1 MKLFAYPKLGEQFY
15 EQKLP
20 NGLCVRVLPK
30 PGFAR
35 RYAFLGVNFGSID
48 THFTLGGREYRVP
61 DGIAHYLEHKMFDLP
76 EGDATEQFA
85 AHGGSPNAFTSYTM
99 TAYYFDCTEEF
110 EENLRILLRLVT
122 VPYFTPESVEKER
135 GIIAQEIRMYEDS
148 AESRVYEDLFR
159 GMFAVHPVRV
169 PVAGTVESIAEIT
182 PQALYDCHAA
192 FYRPGN
198 MILCVAGDVDP
209 ETVVRIA
216 RELTPEASAPL
227 PVRDYGAAEAL
238 SCPMPIQQRVME
250 VAMPT
255 FAFGFKCA
263 PPAPDALMHREV
275 LGDLAAEILAGES
288 SELYQRLY
296 ERGLIDAGFSVG
308 YESVKDACLLSASG
322 DSTDPEAVQRALLS
336 EAAHIANNGVD
347 PAQFARLVKSAL
359 GRRTRDLDSFESICY
374 LMGGSYYF
382 DGVDYLRFPEVYA
395 SVTPEDVQRFLA
407 ETVQPERAALAVVRP
422 KEGEKDYA

>member
-159 GMFAVHPVRV
+159 GMFAAHPV
-169 PVAGTVESIAEIT
+169 
-182 PQALYDCHAA
+182 
-192 FYRPGN
+192 
-198 MILCVAGDVDP
+198 
-209 ETVVRIA
+209 
-216 RELTPEASAPL
+216 
-227 PVRDYGAAEAL
+227 
-238 SCPMPIQQRVME
+238 
-250 VAMPT
+250 
-255 FAFGFKCA
+255 
-263 PPAPDALMHREV
+263 
-275 LGDLAAEILAGES
+275 S
-288 SELYQRLY
+288 S
-296 ERGLIDAGFSVG
+296 
-308 YESVKDACLLSASG
+308 
-322 DSTDPEAVQRALLS
+322 T
-336 EAAHIANNGVD
+336 
-347 PAQFARLVKSAL
+347 
-359 GRRTRDLDSFESICY
+359 
-374 LMGGSYYF
+374 
-382 DGVDYLRFPEVYA
+382 
-395 SVTPEDVQRFLA
+395 
-407 ETVQPERAALAVVRP
+407 
-422 KEGEKDYA
+422 

>member
-1 MKLFAYPKLGEQFY
+1 MKLYAYPKLGEQFY

-198 MILCVAGDVDP
+198 MVLCVAGDVDP
-209 ETVVRIA
+209 EAVVRIA
-216 RELTPEASAPL
+216 RELTPETSAPL
-227 PVRDYGAAEAL
+227 PARDYDAAEAL

-395 SVTPEDVQRFLA
+395 SVTPEDVRRFLA

>member
-48 THFTLGGREYRVP
+48 THFTLDGREYRVP

-198 MILCVAGDVDP
+198 MVLCVAGDVDP

-216 RELTPEASAPL
+216 RELTSETSAPL

-263 PPAPDALMHREV
+263 PPAQDALMRREV

-395 SVTPEDVQRFLA
+395 SVTPEDVRRFLA

>member
-159 GMFAVHPVRV
+159 GMFAAHPVRV

-263 PPAPDALMHREV
+263 PPAQDALMRREV

-395 SVTPEDVQRFLA
+395 SVTPEDVRRFLA

>member
-61 DGIAHYLEHKMFDLP
+61 AGIAHYLEHKMFDLP

-209 ETVVRIA
+209 EAVVRIA
-216 RELTPEASAPL
+216 RELTPEVSAPL

-250 VAMPT
+250 VGMPT

-263 PPAPDALMHREV
+263 PPAQDALMRREV

-336 EAAHIANNGVD
+336 EAAHIAKNGVD
-347 PAQFARLVKSAL
+347 PTQFARLVKSAL

>member
-209 ETVVRIA
+209 EAVVRIA
-216 RELTPEASAPL
+216 RELTPEVSAPL

-336 EAAHIANNGVD
+336 EAAHIAKNGVD

-395 SVTPEDVQRFLA
+395 SVTPEDVRRFLA

>member
-209 ETVVRIA
+209 EAVVRIA
-216 RELTPEASAPL
+216 RELTPEVSAPL

-250 VAMPT
+250 VGMPT

-263 PPAPDALMHREV
+263 PPAQDALMRREV

-336 EAAHIANNGVD
+336 EAAHIAKNGVD
-347 PAQFARLVKSAL
+347 PTQFARLVKSAL

>member
-1 MKLFAYPKLGEQFY
+1 MKLFAYPKLGERFY
-15 EQKLP
+15 EQRLP

-48 THFTLGGREYRVP
+48 THFTLNGREYHVP

-85 AHGGSPNAFTSYTM
+85 AHGGSPNAFTSYSM

-159 GMFAVHPVRV
+159 GMFSVHPVRV
-169 PVAGTVESIAEIT
+169 PVAGTVESIAQIT

-198 MILCVAGDVDP
+198 MALCVAGDVDP

-227 PVRDYGAAEAL
+227 PVRHYGAPEAL
-238 SCPMPIQQRVME
+238 SCEMPLQQRVME

-255 FAFGFKCA
+255 FALGFKCA
-263 PPAPDALMHREV
+263 PPTPDVQMRREV
-275 LGDLAAEILAGES
+275 IGDLAAEILAGES
-288 SELYQRLY
+288 SELYRQLY
-296 ERGLIDAGFSVG
+296 EQELIDAGFSIG
-308 YESVKDACLLSASG
+308 YESVKDACLLSATG
-322 DSTDPEAVQRALLS
+322 DSTDPEAVQRALLC
-336 EAAHIANNGVD
+336 EAARIVKDGVD

-382 DGVDYLRFPEVYA
+382 DGVDYLRFPEIYA
-395 SVTPEDVQRFLA
+395 SVTPEDVRRFLA
-407 ETVQPERAALAVVRP
+407 ETVQPARAALAVVRP
-422 KEGEKDYA
+422 KEGEKEYA

>member
-209 ETVVRIA
+209 EAVVRIA
-216 RELTPEASAPL
+216 RELTPEVSAPL

>member
-20 NGLCVRVLPK
+20 NGLCVRVIPK

-48 THFTLGGREYRVP
+48 THFTLDGREYRVP

-169 PVAGTVESIAEIT
+169 PVAGTVESISEIT

-209 ETVVRIA
+209 EAVVRIA

-336 EAAHIANNGVD
+336 EAAHIAKNGVD

-395 SVTPEDVQRFLA
+395 SVTPEDVRRFLA
-407 ETVQPERAALAVVRP
+407 ETVQPERASLAVVRP

>member
-1 MKLFAYPKLGEQFY
+1 
-15 EQKLP
+15 
-20 NGLCVRVLPK
+20 
-30 PGFAR
+30 
-35 RYAFLGVNFGSID
+35 
-48 THFTLGGREYRVP
+48 
-61 DGIAHYLEHKMFDLP
+61 
-76 EGDATEQFA
+76 
-85 AHGGSPNAFTSYTM
+85 
-99 TAYYFDCTEEF
+99 
-110 EENLRILLRLVT
+110 
-122 VPYFTPESVEKER
+122 
-135 GIIAQEIRMYEDS
+135 
-148 AESRVYEDLFR
+148 
-159 GMFAVHPVRV
+159 
-169 PVAGTVESIAEIT
+169 
-182 PQALYDCHAA
+182 
-192 FYRPGN
+192 
-198 MILCVAGDVDP
+198 
-209 ETVVRIA
+209 
-216 RELTPEASAPL
+216 
-227 PVRDYGAAEAL
+227 
-238 SCPMPIQQRVME
+238 
-250 VAMPT
+250 MPT

-336 EAAHIANNGVD
+336 EAAHIAKNGVD

-395 SVTPEDVQRFLA
+395 SVTPEDVRRFLA

>member
-48 THFTLGGREYRVP
+48 THFTLDGREYRVP

-209 ETVVRIA
+209 EAVVRIA
-216 RELTPEASAPL
+216 RELTPEVSAPL

-250 VAMPT
+250 VGMPT

-263 PPAPDALMHREV
+263 PPAQDALMRREV

-336 EAAHIANNGVD
+336 EAAHIAKNGVD
-347 PAQFARLVKSAL
+347 PTQFARLVKSAL

>member
-1 MKLFAYPKLGEQFY
+1 MKLYAYPKLGEQFY

-209 ETVVRIA
+209 EAVVRIA
-216 RELTPEASAPL
+216 RELTSETSAPL

-263 PPAPDALMHREV
+263 PPAQDALMRREV

-336 EAAHIANNGVD
+336 EAAHIAKNGVD

-395 SVTPEDVQRFLA
+395 SVTSEDVRRFLA

>member
-198 MILCVAGDVDP
+198 MVLCVAGDVDP

-216 RELTPEASAPL
+216 RELTSETSAPL

-263 PPAPDALMHREV
+263 PPAQDALMRREV

-395 SVTPEDVQRFLA
+395 SVTPEDVRRFLA

>member
-85 AHGGSPNAFTSYTM
+85 THGGSPNAFTSYTM

-159 GMFAVHPVRV
+159 GMFALHPVRV

-209 ETVVRIA
+209 EAVVRIA
-216 RELTPEASAPL
+216 RELTPETSAPL
-227 PVRDYGAAEAL
+227 PARDYDAAEAL

-395 SVTPEDVQRFLA
+395 SVTPEDVRRFLA

>member
-209 ETVVRIA
+209 EAVVRIA
-216 RELTPEASAPL
+216 RELTPEVSAPL

-336 EAAHIANNGVD
+336 EAAHIAKNGVD
-347 PAQFARLVKSAL
+347 PTQFARLVKSAL

-395 SVTPEDVQRFLA
+395 SVTPEDVRRFLA